1 MVSSASSN
9 AVSPYPIRPVS
20 ADEFDSFE
28 AVDQH
33 AFHGSP
39 LSDAVRQ
46 LVTSRFEFERSLA
59 AFDGGRPVGTAGA
72 YSFQLS
78 VPGGETLPAAGVT
91 FVSVL
96 PTHRRRGVLTSIMR
110 RQLLDIRE
118 LGEPL
123 AVLWASE
130 AAIYSR
136 FGYGLANWQL
146 SFTVRRGEGALGRA
160 APDTGDIRLRL
171 AEPAATLPEM
181 AKIYQTVM
189 PSRPGFFARND
200 AWWQRLL
207 HDRPTSG
214 TARARCA
221 ASWPRPA
228 ASPRA
233 TRCTPATRTGTAR
246 ACPPAR

>member
-1 MVSSASSN
+1 MGSSASSN

-20 ADEFDSFE
+20 ADEFDIFE

-39 LSDAVRQ
+39 LPDAVRR
-46 LVTSRFEFERSLA
+46 LITSRFEFERSLA
-59 AFDGGRPVGTAGA
+59 AFDGGQPVGTAGA

-136 FGYGLANWQL
+136 FGYGLASWQL
-146 SFTVRRGEGALGRA
+146 SFTVRRTSAAAPVCCGRA
-160 APDTGDIRLRL
+160 R
-171 AEPAATLPEM
+171 
-181 AKIYQTVM
+181 
-189 PSRPGFFARND
+189 
-200 AWWQRLL
+200 
-207 HDRPTSG
+207 
-214 TARARCA
+214 TASPCCA
-221 ASWPRPA
+221 MWPRSRVAIAGRGPGR
-228 ASPRA
+228 SRR
-233 TRCTPATRTGTAR
+233 TRSSLV
-246 ACPPAR
+246 